1 MKRNYKI
8 IVILMVILIIIIFLV
23 QKKFFKIEN
32 EWQIKI
38 LNNWNND
45 SLLKLTNLKNKSYL
59 KICVL
64 KPYESNIINNS
75 NLNELNLMN
84 SYLKKIV
91 YIGDEGHWALVTLI
105 DDEVE
110 VFRFERNEV
119 DISYLGLNKKINFPI
134 NFDEKRCVDFE
145 NGFLYLFENE
155 KRKYI
160 ILGEIK

>member
-105 DDEVE
+105 DDKVE
-110 VFRFERNEV
+110 MFKFKRNQV
-119 DISYLGLNKKINFPI
+119 DISYLGLNVKINFPK
-134 NFDEKRCVDFE
+134 NFDEKDCMEFK
-145 NGFLYLFENE
+145 NGFLYQFENE
-155 KRKYI
+155 NRKFI
-160 ILGEIK
+160 IFGERK